1 MFFDIVHNLE
11 GSSLPGQSQ
20 SAGTLTTD
28 ISGPEDFLV
37 ALLNSLPV
45 QLPPTPVAEAVAEQL
60 GTALPLA
67 GEGLPLSGNVLP
79 ATLAVLGS
87 DRSPDRSPAHPPVVN
102 QDGEYDALP
111 LSALRQQLPEVL
123 VPDVQRVV
131 GKGPVIADTAALTPP
146 VFELPVFQPAPHG
159 HTMIQAPAASL
170 EYQPATQTPAFS
182 LAQPVGRPEWGEALG
197 TRVVW
202 LARQGIQAAEVRLHP
217 AHLGPIEIQVSI
229 ADETARVA
237 FAAHH
242 PHTRE
247 ALEAALPQLKEMFA
261 AQGLQ
266 LADAAVS
273 HRFSESGNGRE
284 NSMLDDSPPGTTESE
299 QEPEVRVER
308 TRVGLV
314 DDYA

>member
-1 MFFDIVHNLE
+1 MFFDVVHNLE
-11 GSSLPGQSQ
+11 GSNLPGQSQ
-20 SAGTLTTD
+20 SAGTLTND

-45 QLPPTPVAEAVAEQL
+45 QLPPTPVAEAVQQQL
-60 GTALPLA
+60 GTALPLT

-79 ATLAVLGS
+79 ATFAVLGS
-87 DRSPDRSPAHPPVVN
+87 DRSPAHPPVVN

-111 LSALRQQLPEVL
+111 LSVLRQQLPEVL
-123 VPDVQRVV
+123 VPEVQRLV
-131 GKGPVIADTAALTPP
+131 GKGPAIADTAALAPP

-159 HTMIQAPAASL
+159 HTMIQVSAASL
-170 EYQPATQTPAFS
+170 EYQPPTQTPGFS

-266 LADAAVS
+266 LTDAAVS

-284 NSMLDDSPPGTTESE
+284 NSMLDDSPPGTMESE
-299 QEPEVRVER
+299 QEQEVRVER
-308 TRVGLV
+308 TRIGLV